1 MKWND
6 PKLRPWK
13 IGIHLVLILGLLML
27 LYVAIGSPP
36 LSMRHAFRRA
46 ERAHLVGPSHIV
58 DVTTKSHFDKLI
70 VGETDYG
77 ICFFG
82 KQNARNSATG
92 KASYLFTYREKTGDV
107 TIAAPSNGYHGTFV
121 ATRESE
127 AVYLFTEYPDAATA
141 QLQLHIAG
149 TCYDIYDVT
158 NFMEAD
164 LTLQESF
171 TATASKDE
179 EGFFFFMLQGEDL
192 NSSAALLL
200 LAQYASGSQYHF
212 LRAEVTITA
221 TVQLYDSQQRLIL
234 EKEIT
239 IW

>member
-1 MKWND
+1 MK
-6 PKLRPWK
+6 
-13 IGIHLVLILGLLML
+13 
-27 LYVAIGSPP
+27 
-36 LSMRHAFRRA
+36 
-46 ERAHLVGPSHIV
+46 
-58 DVTTKSHFDKLI
+58 
-70 VGETDYG
+70 
-77 ICFFG
+77 
-82 KQNARNSATG
+82 
-92 KASYLFTYREKTGDV
+92 
-107 TIAAPSNGYHGTFV
+107 
-121 ATRESE
+121 
-127 AVYLFTEYPDAATA
+127 
-141 QLQLHIAG
+141 
-149 TCYDIYDVT
+149 
-158 NFMEAD
+158 AD

-221 TVQLYDSQQRLIL
+221 TVQLYDSQPRLIL